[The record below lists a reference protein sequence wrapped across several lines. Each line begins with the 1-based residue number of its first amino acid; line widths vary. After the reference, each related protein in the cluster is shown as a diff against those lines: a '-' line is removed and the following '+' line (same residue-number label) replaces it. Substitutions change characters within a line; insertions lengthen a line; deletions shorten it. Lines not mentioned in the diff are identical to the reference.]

1 MTEPAIP
8 VHRWGPADARDGLH
22 HLGPC
27 YLGHRSPQGCF
38 VLVMPRE
45 CALLL
50 RLDVRNHSP
59 AGFEWGYEGS
69 GPAQLALA
77 LLLDALGE
85 PGRPYAIRLYQTFKR
100 KVISH
105 MIDVDSWLIYKEDI
119 IAWAEEARP

>member
-8 VHRWGPADARDGLH
+8 VHRWGPQDAQDGMH
-22 HLGPC
+22 HLAPC
-27 YLGHRSPQGCF
+27 YLAHRSPQGCF

-59 AGFEWGYEGS
+59 AGFEWGYGGS

-77 LLLDALGE
+77 LLLDCGLPVQVAS
-85 PGRPYAIRLYQTFKR
+85 RLYQTFKWQ
-100 KVISH
+100 VIAR
-105 MIDVDSWLIYKEDI
+105 ITDRDAWLIFKEDI
-119 IAWAEEARP
+119 LAWIEAQAIS